1 MYGALI
7 MEGYKLKLDFFKMQ
21 IARDGAWADIRKG
34 KSFLRTLLNDFEKL
48 QGQSNSLQVKT
59 TS

>member
-1 MYGALI
+1 